1 MLINEILG
9 GKEFEN
15 LSLTVTNNSPFED
28 KLYLDNHSEG
38 ALDTVISPLRGLYL
52 LFP

>member
-1 MLINEILG
+1 MLIKEILV
-9 GKEFEN
+9 GKGFEN
-15 LSLTVTNNSPFED
+15 SSLTVTNNSPLED